1 MVFDGYYEISTKA
14 MTPQTY
20 ASGKVGATVTFTES
34 IRVTM
39 KDNFLES
46 QD

>member
-1 MVFDGYYEISTKA
+1 MVFDGYYEISTKT
-14 MTPQTY
+14 MTPQ